1 MPVFRFQENVL
12 FEDQKYAP
20 EEMTYANEEEV
31 FPLVSAALTTA
42 QEEASGNDNA
52 KPNQKRKAPEKGTDK
67 KVYLY
72 TFSSLLFL
80 PLFCMF

>member
-1 MPVFRFQENVL
+1 
-12 FEDQKYAP
+12 
-20 EEMTYANEEEV
+20 MTYANEEEV

-42 QEEASGNDNA
+42 QDEAVGNDDA
-52 KPNQKRKAPEKGTDK
+52 KPDQKRKAPEKGTDK

-72 TFSSLLFL
+72 TFSCLLLL